1 MVIQLVSCHPEQPPT
16 AIAPDRDIINPTPR
30 RQKHIRGRVYSFF
43 TLQATQEEGENI
55 RLML

>member
-1 MVIQLVSCHPEQPPT
+1 MQLVSCHTEQPPT
-16 AIAPDRDIINPTPR
+16 AIVPNRDIINPTPR
-30 RQKHIRGRVYSFF
+30 RQKHIGGRLHSFF